1 MAKYKRPRHNENP
14 MHRHPLLYI
23 LTLMLLLCSLPSM
36 AQKSIRISGTVLQ
49 PDRSTP
55 IPGATIVKVNTN
67 MGVVSDEEG
76 KFLIDVAQTDTLMI
90 RALGFKPLLYLP
102 KALPVSELRV
112 NIVLQEDSV
121 MLGEVEVTSRPSK
134 EMIDRALRNMKREQT
149 SQTKNPNFIPGLE
162 PPPPA
167 PAPAPTILSPM
178 TLMYDLFSSEG
189 KQKRALQEYLDK
201 QAAEQKQKER
211 EDYNRFFK
219 DNTGYR

>member
-1 MAKYKRPRHNENP
+1 

-23 LTLMLLLCSLPSM
+23 LTLLLIYCSLPAL

-49 PDRSTP
+49 ADRTTP

-67 MGVVSDEEG
+67 MGVVSDEKG
-76 KFLIDVAQTDTLMI
+76 KFLIDVAQSDTLMI

-102 KALPVSELRV
+102 KTLPVSELRV

-134 EMIDRALRNMKREQT
+134 EMIDRALRNMKREKT
-149 SQTKNPNFIPGLE
+149 SQAKNPNFIPGLE

-178 TLMYDLFSSEG
+178 SLMYDLFSSEG
-189 KQKRALQEYLDK
+189 KQKRALQEYLQK
-201 QAAEQKQKER
+201 LEMEQRQKEQ
-211 EDYNRFFK
+211 EDYNRFFR
-219 DNTGYR
+219 DNTGYQ

>member
-1 MAKYKRPRHNENP
+1 
-14 MHRHPLLYI
+14 MHRHSLFYL
-23 LTLMLLLCSLPSM
+23 LTLLLLLCSLPAV

-49 PDRSTP
+49 PDRKTP
-55 IPGATIVKVNTN
+55 IPGATIVKINTN

-90 RALGFKPLLYLP
+90 RALGYKPLLYLP
-102 KALPVSELRV
+102 KTLPVSELRV

-121 MLGEVEVTSRPSK
+121 MLGEVEVTSRPSQ

-167 PAPAPTILSPM
+167 PAAPPTILSPM
-178 TLMYDLFSSEG
+178 SLLYDIFSSEG

-201 QAAEQKQKER
+201 QAAEQKRKEQN
-211 EDYNRFFK
+211 DYNRFFK
-219 DNTGYR
+219 DNTGYE

>member
-1 MAKYKRPRHNENP
+1 
-14 MHRHPLLYI
+14 
-23 LTLMLLLCSLPSM
+23 
-36 AQKSIRISGTVLQ
+36 
-49 PDRSTP
+49 
-55 IPGATIVKVNTN
+55 
-67 MGVVSDEEG
+67 MGVVSDTTG

-121 MLGEVEVTSRPSK
+121 MLGEVEVTSRPSQ

-149 SQTKNPNFIPGLE
+149 SQTQNPNFIPGLE

-178 TLMYDLFSSEG
+178 SLMYDLFSSEG
-189 KQKRALQEYLDK
+189 KQKRALQEYL
-201 QAAEQKQKER
+201 QKQEAKLKRKE
-211 EDYNRFFK
+211 EDDYNKYFQ
-219 DNTGYR
+219 NNEGYQ

>member
-1 MAKYKRPRHNENP
+1 MP
-14 MHRHPLLYI
+14 
-23 LTLMLLLCSLPSM
+23 SL
-36 AQKSIRISGTVLQ
+36 AQRNIRISGTVLQ
-49 PDRSTP
+49 PDRTTP

-67 MGVVSDEEG
+67 MGVVSDEQG

-149 SQTKNPNFIPGLE
+149 SQTKNPNYLPGFE
-162 PPPPA
+162 PEPPA
-167 PAPAPTILSPM
+167 PAAPPTILNPFG
-178 TLMYDLFSSEG
+178 LMYDLFSSEG
-189 KQKRALQEYLDK
+189 KQKRQLQEYLEK
-201 QAAEQKQKER
+201 QEAERRRKEQD
-211 EDYNRFFK
+211 DYNRFFK
-219 DNTGYR
+219 DNTGYQ

>member
-1 MAKYKRPRHNENP
+1 MRK
-14 MHRHPLLYI
+14 HPLLYF
-23 LTLMLLLCSLPSM
+23 LTLLLLLGSLPAV

-49 PDRSTP
+49 PDRKTP

-121 MLGEVEVTSRPSK
+121 MLGEVEVTSRPSQ
-134 EMIDRALRNMKREQT
+134 EMIDRALRNMKQEQT

-162 PPPPA
+162 PAPPVPA
-167 PAPAPTILSPM
+167 APPTIMSPM
-178 TLMYDLFSSEG
+178 SFLYDLLSSEG
-189 KQKRALQEYLDK
+189 KQKRQLQEYILRQELEQRKK
-201 QAAEQKQKER
+201 QQD
-211 EDYNRFFK
+211 DYNRFFK
-219 DNTGYR
+219 DNTGYE

>member
-1 MAKYKRPRHNENP
+1 
-14 MHRHPLLYI
+14 MHRPPLLYI
-23 LTLMLLLCSLPSM
+23 LTLMLLAFCQPAV

-49 PDRSTP
+49 PDRTTP

-67 MGVVSDEEG
+67 MGVVSDEQG

-134 EMIDRALRNMKREQT
+134 EMIDRALRNMKRERT
-149 SQTKNPNFIPGLE
+149 SQAKNPNFVPLPE
-162 PPPPA
+162 LPPPPPPPA
-167 PAPAPTILSPM
+167 PTILNPLN
-178 TLMYDLFSSEG
+178 LMYDMFSSEG
-189 KQKRALQEYLDK
+189 KQKRQLQEYLQRLEAERQLKEQAKEK
-201 QAAEQKQKER
+201 QE
-211 EDYNRFFK
+211 YNKYFK
-219 DNTGYR
+219 NNEGYQ

>member
-1 MAKYKRPRHNENP
+1 MRK
-14 MHRHPLLYI
+14 HPLLYF
-23 LTLMLLLCSLPSM
+23 LTLLLLLCSLPAV

-49 PDRSTP
+49 PDRKTP
-55 IPGATIVKVNTN
+55 VPGATIVKVNTH

-121 MLGEVEVTSRPSK
+121 MLGEVEVTSRPSQ
-134 EMIDRALRNMKREQT
+134 EMIDRALRNMKQEQT

-167 PAPAPTILSPM
+167 PAAPPTIMSPM
-178 TLMYDLFSSEG
+178 SFLYDLLSSEG
-189 KQKRALQEYLDK
+189 KQKRQLQEYILK
-201 QAAEQKQKER
+201 QEIEQKKKQQD
-211 EDYNRFFK
+211 DYNRFFK
-219 DNTGYR
+219 DNTGYE